1 MKQDYRKISR
11 IIIYCTGAF
20 ALLTIGLFLFN
31 RLSSINRNL
40 PVDTS
45 LLADYGTLVGGLA
58 TAALTIASIYL
69 IIQTI
74 NEQKIFF
81 DTQQNSQQIYF
92 NKNEVEQRIFEFIR
106 LYRENVNEVSGKGYE
121 GRNLFIMIRN
131 EILDALEIVQ
141 KHLTSDSDYNEDFV
155 GEKNKANIDMA
166 FMLVYFGT
174 STMTDEYLLT
184 TFKSDYCNEAKAKII
199 LQDVRAVY
207 KEIKANNEAA
217 KTDHSKAYK
226 YLPFDGHQ
234 SRLGHYFRHLY
245 HTVTFVNNL
254 PDDLYPF
261 DEKYKYVK
269 MLRGQISNHEQA
281 IIFFNSLSRLGNQWE
296 VAHTEES
303 KKLITNYALIKN
315 IPDGFTGK
323 LRPQD
328 FYPNIKYED
337 IDRKK
342 V

>member
-1 MKQDYRKISR
+1 MKKDYRKISQ
-11 IIIYCTGAF
+11 IIIYCTGTF
-20 ALLTIGLFLFN
+20 TLLTIGLFLFN
-31 RLSSINRNL
+31 RLSSINGSL

-74 NEQKIFF
+74 NEQ
-81 DTQQNSQQIYF
+81 QNYF
-92 NKNEVEQRIFEFIR
+92 KQNEVEQRIFEFIR

-131 EILDALEIVQ
+131 EILDALEIIQ
-141 KHLTSDSDYNEDFV
+141 KHLTSDADYNEDFI
-155 GEKNKANIDMA
+155 GEKDKANIDMA
-166 FMLVYFGT
+166 FMFVYFGT
-174 STMTDEYLLT
+174 SKMTDEYLLT
-184 TFKSDYCNEAKAKII
+184 TFKSDYCNETKAKII
-199 LQDVRAVY
+199 LEEVKAVY
-207 KEIKANNEAA
+207 EKIKLNNEVA

-254 PDDLYPF
+254 PNDLYPF
-261 DEKYKYVK
+261 EEKYKYVK

-296 VAHTEES
+296 VAQTEVS

-323 LRPQD
+323 LKPKD

>member
-1 MKQDYRKISR
+1 MNRDYRKISR

-20 ALLTIGLFLFN
+20 ALLSIALFLIN
-31 RLSSINRNL
+31 RLSSFDRSL
-40 PVDTS
+40 PIDTS

-74 NEQKIFF
+74 NEQQK
-81 DTQQNSQQIYF
+81 YF
-92 NKNEVEQRIFEFIR
+92 KQNEVEQRIFEFIR

-131 EILDALEIVQ
+131 EVLQALEIVQ
-141 KHLTSDSDYNEDFV
+141 KHLTSATDYREDFV
-155 GEKNKANIDMA
+155 GEKNAAHIDMA
-166 FMLVYFGT
+166 FLIVYFGT
-174 STMTDEYLLT
+174 SNMTDDYLLT
-184 TFKSDYCNEAKAKII
+184 TFKNDYCSEAKATKI
-199 LQDVRAVY
+199 LDDVRAIY
-207 KEIKANNEAA
+207 KEIKTNNETA

-261 DEKYKYVK
+261 EEKYKYVK

-281 IIFFNSLSRLGNQWE
+281 LIFFNSLSRLGSQWE
-296 VAHTEES
+296 TAQKEDS
-303 KKLITNYALIKN
+303 KKLITKYALIKN
-315 IPDGFTGK
+315 IKDGFTGELK
-323 LRPQD
+323 PD
-328 FYPNIKYED
+328 KFYGKIQYED

>member
-11 IIIYCTGAF
+11 IVIYCTGAF

-31 RLSSINRNL
+31 RLSSINHNL
-40 PVDTS
+40 PVDTA

-74 NEQKIFF
+74 NEQQK
-81 DTQQNSQQIYF
+81 YF
-92 NKNEVEQRIFEFIR
+92 KQNEVEQRIFEFIR

-131 EILDALEIVQ
+131 EILDALEIIQ
-141 KHLTSDSDYNEDFV
+141 KYLTTDADYNEDFV

-166 FMLVYFGT
+166 FILVYFGT

-184 TFKSDYCNEAKAKII
+184 TFKTDYCNEAKAKKI
-199 LQDVRAVY
+199 LEDVRAIY
-207 KEIKANNEAA
+207 KERKANNEAA

-245 HTVTFVNNL
+245 HTVTFINNL
-254 PDDLYPF
+254 PNDLYPF
-261 DEKYKYVK
+261 EEKYKYVK

-281 IIFFNSLSRLGNQWE
+281 IIFFNSLSRLGQQWE

-323 LRPQD
+323 LKPQD
-328 FYPNIKYED
+328 FYPKIKYED